1 MKRPKERTTKMSMSI
16 KITKTSNPKPIPT
29 DDSTL
34 GFGRIFSDHMFVMNY
49 HKDKGWYDPRI
60 VPFDDIPL
68 SPAAMVLH
76 YSQTIFEGM
85 KAYRVGGDKIQ
96 LFRPEENFTR
106 MNLSGAR
113 MCIPEIPEDLAL
125 EGLKELI
132 KLDKDWIPHSD
143 GASLYVRPFVFACD
157 PFVGVRPGEEYMFII
172 ITSPSGPYYATG
184 LNPVGIYVEESFVR
198 AVRGGPGYT
207 KTGGNYAASL
217 AGQVEAQKQGIA
229 QVLWLDG
236 IERKYIE
243 EVGAMN
249 IFFVLGDE
257 VITPELQGGSIL
269 GGITRKSVIEL
280 CRKWGMKVT
289 EHKISIDEIADAY
302 KSGALKEIFGTGT
315 AAVIS
320 PVGLLKWGEVEM
332 KINDNK
338 IGEVSAKLYDTLTGI
353 QYGKIEDDMNW
364 TMAVDC

>member
-1 MKRPKERTTKMSMSI
+1 MSMNI
-16 KITKTSNPKPIPT
+16 KITKTSTPKPIPT

-34 GFGRIFSDHMFVMNY
+34 GFGRIFSDHMFIMNY
-49 HKDKGWYDPRI
+49 KQGQGWYDPRI

-76 YSQTIFEGM
+76 YSQTVFEGL
-85 KAYRVGGDKIQ
+85 KAYRTQDGSIK
-96 LFRPEENFTR
+96 LFRAEQNFRR
-106 MNLSGAR
+106 MNQSGER
-113 MCIPEIPEDLAL
+113 MVIPEIPENIAL
-125 EGLKELI
+125 EGLRELI
-132 KLDKDWIPHSD
+132 KLDKDWVPHSD
-143 GASLYVRPFVFACD
+143 GASLYIRPFVFACD

-184 LNPVGIYVEESFVR
+184 LNPVGIYVEESYVR

-217 AGQVEAQKQGIA
+217 AGQVEAQKLGLA

-257 VITPELQGGSIL
+257 IITPELQGSIL
-269 GGITRKSVIEL
+269 EGITRKSVLEL

-289 EHKISIDEIADAY
+289 ERKISIDEIADAY
-302 KSGALKEIFGTGT
+302 KSGALKECFGTGT

-320 PVGLLKWGEVEM
+320 PVGLLKWGDITME
-332 KINDNK
+332 INNNK
-338 IGEVSAKLYDTLTGI
+338 IGDISAKLYDTLTGI
-353 QYGKIEDDMNW
+353 QYGKIADDMNW
-364 TMAVDC
+364 MTTVDS

>member
-1 MKRPKERTTKMSMSI
+1 MNI
-16 KITKTSNPKPIPT
+16 KITKTSAPKPIPT

-34 GFGRIFSDHMFVMNY
+34 GFGRVFSDHMFLMDY
-49 HKDKGWYDPRI
+49 KEGEGWYEPRI
-60 VPFDDIPL
+60 VPFDNIAL

-76 YSQTIFEGM
+76 YSQTIFEGL
-85 KAYRVGGDKIQ
+85 KAYRTSAGDIQ
-96 LFRPEENFTR
+96 LFRPRENFKR
-106 MNLSGAR
+106 MNLSASR
-113 MCIPEIPEDLAL
+113 LVIPEIPEDLVL

-132 KLDKDWIPHSD
+132 KLDKDWVPHSD
-143 GASLYVRPFVFACD
+143 GASLYIRPFVFAAD

-184 LNPVGIYVEESFVR
+184 LNPVGIYVEENFVR
-198 AVRGGPGYT
+198 AVKGGPGYT

-217 AGQVEAQKQGIA
+217 AGQVEAHTQGFA

-257 VITPELQGGSIL
+257 IVTPALQGSIL
-269 GGITRKSVIEL
+269 EGITRKSVIEL

-289 EHKISIDEIADAY
+289 ERRISIDEITDAY
-302 KSGALKEIFGTGT
+302 KSGLLKEVFGTGT

-320 PVGLLKWGEVEM
+320 PVGLLKRGAMSME
-332 KINDNK
+332 INNNE
-338 IGEVSAKLYDTLTGI
+338 IGEVSKRLYDALTGI
-353 QYGKIEDDMNW
+353 QYGKLTDDMGW
-364 TMAVDC
+364 IMPIDEGV

>member
-1 MKRPKERTTKMSMSI
+1 MNI
-16 KITKTSNPKPIPT
+16 KITKTTNPKPIPT

-34 GFGRIFSDHMFVMNY
+34 GFGRIFSDHMFIMNY
-49 HKDKGWYDPRI
+49 KKGTGWYDPRI
-60 VPFDDIPL
+60 VPYEDIAL

-76 YSQTIFEGM
+76 YSQTVFEGL
-85 KAYRVGGDKIQ
+85 KAYRTPGGIR
-96 LFRPEENFTR
+96 LFRPEENFRR
-106 MNLSGAR
+106 MNQSGAR
-113 MCIPEIPEDLAL
+113 MVIPEIPEDIALA
-125 EGLKELI
+125 GLKELI
-132 KLDKDWIPHSD
+132 KLDEAWVPHSD
-143 GASLYVRPFVFACD
+143 GASLYVRPFVFASD

-184 LNPVGIYVEESFVR
+184 LNPVGIYVEESYVR

-217 AGQVEAQKQGIA
+217 AGQVEAQKLGLA

-249 IFFVLGDE
+249 IFFLLGDE
-257 VITPELQGGSIL
+257 IVTPELQGSIL
-269 GGITRKSVIEL
+269 EGITRKSVIEL

-289 EHKISIDEIADAY
+289 ERKISIQEVADAY
-302 KSGALKEIFGTGT
+302 KSGALKECFGTGT

-320 PVGLLKWGEVEM
+320 PVGLLKWGDITME
-332 KINDNK
+332 INNNK

-353 QYGKIEDDMNW
+353 QYGKLKDDMDW
-364 TMAVDC
+364 TMEV